1 MIVDKRTENGIKWK
15 TRKKEWPIQVLI
27 AGSTGLLGS
36 IVSAISEMESTDI
49 SNFFN
54 LKVGTYF
61 ILLLWL
67 IGIGVVAPGIW
78 LLCKGK
84 LNSSLNKIS
93 RGTKD

>member
-1 MIVDKRTENGIKWK
+1 MIVDKRAENGIKWK

-36 IVSAISEMESTDI
+36 IVTALSEMESIDL
-49 SNFFN
+49 SNFFG

-67 IGIGVVAPGIW
+67 IGIGVIAPGIW

-84 LNSSLNKIS
+84 LNSSLDKIS
-93 RGTKD
+93 RNAKD